1 MNPPDFLTAGWGCDV
16 SAESGILSEE
26 WVAGWMQV
34 TIGGGVPMKR
44 FITLASALSLLAGC
58 QSPSQGTNDPDFA
71 SCPEPRPKVC
81 TREYDPVC
89 ARRSDGSWT
98 TLATGCTACGDEDV
112 VGFRRGVCESSD
124 ESG

>member
-1 MNPPDFLTAGWGCDV
+1 
-16 SAESGILSEE
+16 
-26 WVAGWMQV
+26 
-34 TIGGGVPMKR
+34 MKR
-44 FITLASALSLLAGC
+44 IIIPALALSLLAGC
-58 QSPSQGTNDPDFA
+58 QSPSQDTNDPSFA

-112 VGFRRGVCESSD
+112 VGFRRGGCESGG
-124 ESG
+124 ESR